1 MRLTRSRILEAAR
14 RQLGRD
20 PDSGLGDIAEAAG
33 VVRRTV
39 YGHFDGRAALV
50 TGLVEDAAQALRRA
64 LGT

>member
-1 MRLTRSRILEAAR
+1 MRLTRARILEA
-14 RQLGRD
+14 
-20 PDSGLGDIAEAAG
+20 AEAAG